1 MYIKRTGRYTA
12 MIFLVVIA
20 FAFGAAFILFGY
32 LILFKKKYDLINGFT
47 ADFREGRRD
56 ERYARCIGLI
66 EFVTGI
72 VLVLI
77 GVSLLLLTAN
87 GWM

>member
-1 MYIKRTGRYTA
+1 MYIKRTRRYTA
-12 MIFLVVIA
+12 MTYIIVIA
-20 FAFGAAFILFGY
+20 FALGAEFILY
-32 LILFKKKYDLINGFT
+32 KKKYDLINGFT

-56 ERYARCIGLI
+56 EWYARRIGLI